1 MSSSDDIPTSTFR
14 PFASRWA
21 GARISGSAG
30 GPFLTPIQAP
40 DVVSPVTK
48 RKRPNLVGPQT
59 IVKVNVHACGDGFID
74 GDETHHQSFP
84 IHKNH
89 ICHYSPFFDAAF
101 NGNFAEGE
109 SQEVDLY
116 EVKPEIFGIFV
127 NWLYTQE
134 IMSEDGEAPS
144 VRSLVYLWLLADRI
158 LVSSLQNQAID
169 LIERTRQQKGND
181 RLPSEIF
188 PIIYD
193 NTNANSGLRLY
204 VVRVCSAPYLAQ
216 IKNSKNYPPQFL
228 LDIVNAIRDRSTGK
242 DRLASVLMTP
252 YHVPEEGGGGDR
264 AKRLKTQ

>member
-1 MSSSDDIPTSTFR
+1 M
-14 PFASRWA
+14 
-21 GARISGSAG
+21 
-30 GPFLTPIQAP
+30 
-40 DVVSPVTK
+40 
-48 RKRPNLVGPQT
+48 
-59 IVKVNVHACGDGFID
+59 
-74 GDETHHQSFP
+74 
-84 IHKNH
+84 
-89 ICHYSPFFDAAF
+89 
-101 NGNFAEGE
+101 
-109 SQEVDLY
+109 DLY

-134 IMSEDGEAPS
+134 IMSGDGEAPS

-193 NTNANSGLRLY
+193 NTNVNSGLRLY

-252 YHVPEEGGGGDR
+252 YHVPEERGGGDR